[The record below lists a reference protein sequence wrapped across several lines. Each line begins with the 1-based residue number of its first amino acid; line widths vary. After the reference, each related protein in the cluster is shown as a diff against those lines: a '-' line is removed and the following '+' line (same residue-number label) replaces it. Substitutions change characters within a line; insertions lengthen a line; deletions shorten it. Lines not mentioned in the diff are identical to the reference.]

1 MFSPIVQTTPE
12 TISLEMKTWA
22 EGSIQKGKRF
32 VNLIK
37 YADPLWPHFVLACD
51 AFLYGLSAT
60 LSHHLES
67 DEEPI
72 AFASYSLAPA
82 EKNYSQIDEET
93 LDIVIIKSDH
103 KPLQHLFG
111 EKWGIPGMASARVHH
126 WALTLSA
133 YDYKIQ

>member
-1 MFSPIVQTTPE
+1 
-12 TISLEMKTWA
+12 MKTWA
-22 EGSIQKGKRF
+22 EGSIQKGRRF

-51 AFLYGLSAT
+51 ALLYGLSAT
-60 LSHHLES
+60 LSHQLES
-67 DEEPI
+67 DEGPI

-93 LDIVIIKSDH
+93 LAIVFGVKHFHQYLFGRKFIIKSDQ

-111 EKWGIPGMASARVHH
+111 EKWGIPAMASARVHH
-126 WALTLSA
+126 WAFTLSA